1 MMTMMMMMMMMMIVV
16 HCTTGWVQQYSKS
29 ALEAF
34 QFKQKMEQTMHS
46 QQTSTSP
53 APSTSASSAAET
65 EASTDPPSALLSK
78 RAKLFNFMSASG
90 AQSQTLKTAPSV
102 DDIKPQYALFSSTS
116 VVCGHSL
123 EVFLDPRFN
132 SLLPLARAIFT
143 PPVSSAASERVFSRA
158 GLVMRPTRS
167 RLSKANLSK
176 LVFLN
181 CNQSL
186 DA

>member
-1 MMTMMMMMMMMMIVV
+1 MMMIVV

-29 ALEAF
+29 ALEAL
-34 QFKQKMEQTMHS
+34 QFKHKMEETMHG
-46 QQTSTSP
+46 QQPSSTSTV
-53 APSTSASSAAET
+53 PSTSAAET
-65 EASTDPPSALLSK
+65 EASIDPPSALLSK
-78 RAKLFNFMSASG
+78 RAKLFNFMSASR
-90 AQSQTLKTAPSV
+90 ALSQRVKTAPSV
-102 DDIKPQYALFSSTS
+102 DDIQPQYAALFSTS
-116 VVCGHSL
+116 VVCGQSL

-143 PPVSSAASERVFSRA
+143 APVSSAASERVFSRA

-186 DA
+186 AA